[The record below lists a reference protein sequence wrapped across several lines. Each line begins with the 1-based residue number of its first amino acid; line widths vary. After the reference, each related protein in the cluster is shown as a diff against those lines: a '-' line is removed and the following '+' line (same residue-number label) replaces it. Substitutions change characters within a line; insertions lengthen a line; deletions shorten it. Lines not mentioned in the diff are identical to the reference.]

1 MNLFFLKKKRMD
13 LGQFENNFPFDVED
27 SFELPLRP
35 RSELVTVD
43 SRSLGRLG
51 QVASCQAPN
60 GV

>member
-1 MNLFFLKKKRMD
+1 MTGFSVLVNELVFSKKKKRMD

-43 SRSLGRLG
+43 SR
-51 QVASCQAPN
+51 
-60 GV
+60 